1 MIASYIPALIWTCLV
16 VGGIVSSV
24 KKKKQKLEKANG
36 IKPQVSQTTNQQAAI
51 QKPNQIKLQKIANLK
66 ESSNMNIKGLNLSL
80 RSNSDGNLICDDRE
94 NDWLAKEIQY
104 EKRVLYSEASILRQ
118 EHFLNCD
125 ANIIKKEHEENCEV
139 KPY

>member
-1 MIASYIPALIWTCLV
+1 
-16 VGGIVSSV
+16 
-24 KKKKQKLEKANG
+24 
-36 IKPQVSQTTNQQAAI
+36 
-51 QKPNQIKLQKIANLK
+51 
-66 ESSNMNIKGLNLSL
+66 MNIKGLNLSL